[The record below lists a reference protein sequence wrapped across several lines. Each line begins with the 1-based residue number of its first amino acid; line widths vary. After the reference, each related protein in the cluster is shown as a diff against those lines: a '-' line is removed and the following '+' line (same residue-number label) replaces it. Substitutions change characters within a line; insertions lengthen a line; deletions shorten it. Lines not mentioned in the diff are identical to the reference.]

1 MCSSF
6 RVYTSEQWLARSVWL
21 HRLLHCISESNH
33 VSNKNHCMSTLLQ
46 PVPLEPHQRR
56 NLPGSQLLG
65 RQKKQLIIPR
75 TVRVSLL
82 NQVSAN
88 LCILF
93 HSLIDLR
100 LLGPFWILLNT
111 SLTWFY
117 SQLINQRMTPMTHHR
132 PSSVVPLGM
141 KPIELAVWGVL
152 VEILAIALGKYYRHS
167 FR

>member
-1 MCSSF
+1 MSGF
-6 RVYTSEQWLARSVWL
+6 IGF
-21 HRLLHCISESNH
+21 CIAFQSNH

-88 LCILF
+88 VCILF

-100 LLGPFWILLNT
+100 LLRSILNFAKHITHMILLTADKPTYDADDPSQTFFCGT
-111 SLTWFY
+111 SWDEADRTCGM
-117 SQLINQRMTPMTHHR
+117 RC
-132 PSSVVPLGM
+132 PSGNSGDCPG
-141 KPIELAVWGVL
+141 
-152 VEILAIALGKYYRHS
+152 
-167 FR
+167 